1 VHGVGGNG
9 KPFTGRSDEAGR
21 KLFAEKFSFPDWSSR
36 AFLRR
41 TPCIEGR
48 MATPTAPGD
57 NLTGILLMLAAMALF
72 AVEDLFLKW
81 LAVGLPLGQII
92 LASGLLGAPVFVAMA
107 RAQGQRIFVK
117 DALHPAVLVRNIGE
131 MVGTASFVAA
141 LAVVPL
147 GTVAAVL
154 QAMPLAVTLG
164 AALFFGEKVGWR
176 RWSAI
181 SVGFTGVLL
190 VIQPGAEGFQAA
202 SLLVLVTVAGM
213 SLRDLAARA
222 IPARVTT
229 AQVSAW
235 GLMAVTVLGAGM
247 LAVTGGARTVSLG
260 EGVILF
266 GAVVFG
272 TAGYWAVTKATRTG
286 EVSVVAPFRYSRLV
300 FSMSLGIVFL
310 AERPDPL
317 TLVGAALIVAS
328 GLYAFARERA
338 RKRASLPG

>member
-1 VHGVGGNG
+1 MII
-9 KPFTGRSDEAGR
+9 
-21 KLFAEKFSFPDWSSR
+21 
-36 AFLRR
+36 
-41 TPCIEGR
+41 TP
-48 MATPTAPGD
+48 PQKD

-92 LASGLLGAPVFVAMA
+92 LISGAFGAPVFMLMA
-107 RAQGQRIFVK
+107 RASGHGIFVR
-117 DALHPAVLVRNIGE
+117 DALHPAVITRNIGE
-131 MVGTASFVAA
+131 MIGTASFVAA
-141 LAVVPL
+141 LAVIPL

-164 AALFFGEKVGWR
+164 AALFFREKVGWR
-176 RWSAI
+176 RWTAI
-181 SVGFTGVLL
+181 AVGFLGVLL
-190 VIQPGAEGFQAA
+190 VIQPGADGFQAA

-213 SLRDLAARA
+213 SLRDLASRA
-222 IPARVTT
+222 IPRRVTT

-247 LAVTGGARTVSLG
+247 LAVTGGARAVSGSEAL
-260 EGVILF
+260 ILF

-272 TAGYWAVTKATRTG
+272 TAGYWAVTSATRTG
-286 EVSVVAPFRYSRLV
+286 EVSVVAPFRYTRLV
-300 FSMSLGIVFL
+300 FSMSLGVVFL
-310 AERPDPL
+310 AERPDAL

-338 RKRASLPG
+338 RKRASLTG

>member
-1 VHGVGGNG
+1 MPAPV
-9 KPFTGRSDEAGR
+9 K
-21 KLFAEKFSFPDWSSR
+21 
-36 AFLRR
+36 
-41 TPCIEGR
+41 
-48 MATPTAPGD
+48 PGD

-117 DALHPAVLVRNIGE
+117 DALHPAVLARNIGE

-164 AALFFGEKVGWR
+164 AALFFREKVGWR
-176 RWSAI
+176 RWTAI
-181 SVGFTGVLL
+181 AVGFIGVLL

-222 IPARVTT
+222 IPAHVTT

-247 LAVTGGARTVSLG
+247 LSVTDGARMVGVG
-260 EGVILF
+260 EGVTLL

-310 AERPDPL
+310 AERPDAL
-317 TLVGAALIVAS
+317 TLLGAALIVGS

-338 RKRASLPG
+338 RKRASPMG